1 MRPPRRDANLRGKIL
16 RRNKKGVKG
25 GRGLSTRVTR
35 KTEQRK
41 DFIFSNTNTIFTF
54 QRYSLLACTNFSK

>member
-1 MRPPRRDANLRGKIL
+1 MRSLRRDTNLGGKIL

-41 DFIFSNTNTIFTF
+41 YLIFSNTNTIFTF
-54 QRYSLLACTNFSK
+54 QRYSLLACTDFSK